1 MKQVIACGR
10 MLRLLWHLVVGVT
23 IVLLRFSRFSPEQQQ
38 MRVQVWAQALLRIL
52 GVSLRIVGSPPAQGP
67 VLLVANHISW
77 LDIPVLHATRY
88 CRFVSKS
95 DVQSWPLLGTLASAA
110 GTLYLERSSRREA
123 QRMVHQL
130 QQALQRNEVLAL
142 FPEGTTGD
150 GRTLRPFYPNLL
162 QAAIAC
168 DAPVQPL
175 GLRFVD
181 KASGRISFAP
191 SYTDD
196 EILLVSLWRTLCAP
210 PIEAV
215 VHFGPPEHAQG
226 RDRRAWNR
234 DLQQAVDRLRQG

>member
-1 MKQVIACGR
+1 
-10 MLRLLWHLVVGVT
+10 
-23 IVLLRFSRFSPEQQQ
+23 
-38 MRVQVWAQALLRIL
+38 
-52 GVSLRIVGSPPAQGP
+52 
-67 VLLVANHISW
+67 
-77 LDIPVLHATRY
+77 
-88 CRFVSKS
+88 
-95 DVQSWPLLGTLASAA
+95 
-110 GTLYLERSSRREA
+110 
-123 QRMVHQL
+123 MVHQL

-210 PIEAV
+210 PIEAI
-215 VHFGPPEHAQG
+215 VHFGLPEFDQG
-226 RDRRAWNR
+226 RDRRIWALHLHNT
-234 DLQQAVDRLRQG
+234 VDSLRRG